1 MGRTGFHCRRCGHC
15 CLTLVDAYRGA
26 LSEGDLERWRRA
38 GRADLLA
45 WVQTLD
51 LGPGNVLHLAWVDP
65 ETGDDVD
72 RCPWLV
78 EDGAGLYGCAIEAIK
93 PDHCRAF
100 PDHRGH
106 AEANGCPGYGP
117 NPRDPSKGD

>member
-1 MGRTGFHCRRCGHC
+1 MTARDGFHCRRCGHC

-38 GRADLLA
+38 GRTDLLA
-45 WVQTLD
+45 WVQTLE

-78 EDGAGLYGCAIEAIK
+78 QDADGLYGCSIEDLK

-106 AEANGCPGYGP
+106 AAANGCPGYE
-117 NPRDPSKGD
+117 RKA